1 MLSYRKYFVFAIL
14 AAATDGTYGVP
25 FKIEEVR
32 LSKVSSEVFYFY
44 SSIAKIIICLF
55 CYSLVRYNDTYVENG
70 GTDVVVSP
78 LGIVS
83 GILYSSTIW
92 LSIISFEILG
102 LALGSAIFFGICI
115 LTSAL
120 YSVLLLDEY
129 DSLVVYWGGIFL
141 LIAGIVGMCFIDDIT
156 VFMEKSDQQ
165 NRKNDIDS
173 TAEERQALNNS
184 TSDHHHQVMSHD
196 ITQLETSRMWGY
208 FSAVLCGIVSGVCL
222 LPYSYVGD
230 SQKGFNYIGSMGIG
244 FLIVAPIILL
254 GSAHHR
260 NEWPDMIFHHPKAI
274 GYAFVSG
281 AILCCSIILLVG
293 SLGELYYGVAIP
305 ILSLSIVVSGL
316 WGLLLFGELQD
327 KWSIWFYSMFV
338 VVVIVGTVLVSL

>member
-1 MLSYRKYFVFAIL
+1 MLSYEKYFVFAIL

-25 FKIEEVR
+25 FKMKEVS

-55 CYSLVRYNDTYVENG
+55 CYSLVRYNDKYVENG

-92 LSIISFEILG
+92 LSIISFELLG

-120 YSVLLLDEY
+120 YSVFLLDEY
-129 DSLVVYWGGIFL
+129 DSLVVYWNGILL
-141 LIAGIVGMCFIDDIT
+141 LIAGIVGMCFIDDIA
-156 VFMEKSDQQ
+156 VFIEQKDHQ
-165 NRKNDIDS
+165 NNSKDYIDS
-173 TAEERQALNNS
+173 TAEERQALNTNTS
-184 TSDHHHQVMSHD
+184 TSDHYHEVMRHE
-196 ITQLETSRMWGY
+196 ITTSRMWGY
-208 FSAVLCGIVSGVCL
+208 SAAVLCGIVSGVCL

-230 SQKGFNYIGSMGIG
+230 AQKGFNYIGSMGIG
-244 FLIVAPIILL
+244 FAIMAPIILF
-254 GSAHHR
+254 GSAYHR
-260 NEWPDMIFHHPKAI
+260 NEWPDMILNHPKAI

-281 AILCCSIILLVG
+281 AILCCSIIFLVG
-293 SLGELYYGVAIP
+293 SLGQLYYGVAIP

-316 WGLLLFGELQD
+316 WGRD
-327 KWSIWFYSMFV
+327 DS
-338 VVVIVGTVLVSL
+338 VIKLGKYVFKRPQR